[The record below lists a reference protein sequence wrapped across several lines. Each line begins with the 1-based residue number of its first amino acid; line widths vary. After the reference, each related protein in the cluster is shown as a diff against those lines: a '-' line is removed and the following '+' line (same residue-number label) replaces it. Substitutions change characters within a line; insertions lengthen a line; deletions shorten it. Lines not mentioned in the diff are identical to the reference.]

1 MLPTSQRGETNSGWY
16 VGGVLTKHRVVGV
29 WNIEFNEGGNRIA
42 DGGDDV
48 NDESMDGGGSE
59 QLW

>member
-1 MLPTSQRGETNSGWY
+1 M
-16 VGGVLTKHRVVGV
+16 TKHRVVGV
-29 WNIEFNEGGNRIA
+29 WNIEFNKGGNRIA

-59 QLW
+59 QLC